1 MLLLTD
7 CQYVIQVSQLI
18 CKTQTLS
25 DLDQDSGVEEKKPMS
40 SIDLETGN
48 DLNKRKCKIFQWLMK
63 GTQYGKFN
71 CTARKENTSAGL
83 KEPEFDDRITHLN
96 KKKIPKNFQIVVCL

>member
-63 GTQYGKFN
+63 GTQYVQVQLHSQK
-71 CTARKENTSAGL
+71 RKH
-83 KEPEFDDRITHLN
+83 FCRIEGA
-96 KKKIPKNFQIVVCL
+96 